1 MKISR
6 LLAAS
11 FVAVLMVAA
20 TAWAETVKVG
30 IILPYSGPNAQL
42 GQQVDRGFELY
53 QKLNAKGTGDHKI
66 EIIKRDSTGPK
77 PDVAKRL
84 ATELITRDKVDI
96 VAGVVYSNNAFAISD
111 VTRKAKVPLII
122 MNAGTAAITT
132 RSPYTARVSFTMW
145 QAAYPLGTYAYE
157 KMKIRTAAV
166 AYANYSPGKDSKNA
180 FTKAFTAAG
189 GKVVADI
196 PFPFPKIP
204 DFTPFLQ
211 SVKDAKPDALYV
223 FIPAGKWATGV
234 MKTYD
239 DLGMR
244 AAGIELIGPG
254 DITQDS
260 ELPNMGQVPLGVIT
274 MHHYSAAGDR
284 AENQA
289 FVKAWKEAYGA
300 DSTPDF
306 FGVQG
311 WDGMAAIH
319 EVVRKLD
326 GKIDAE
332 KAVAALKGWKFASP
346 RGPIM
351 IDPETRDIVQ
361 NQYLRK
367 VEKRGGA
374 LANIETET
382 LEMVKD
388 PWKELQKKK

>member
-1 MKISR
+1 MKKFTF
-6 LLAAS
+6 LAAS
-11 FVAVLMVAA
+11 FLALLMAA
-20 TAWAETVKVG
+20 GTVSAETVKVG

-53 QKLNAKGTGDHKI
+53 QKLHADGTGGHKI

-111 VTRKAKVPLII
+111 VTRKAKVPLLI

-260 ELPNMGQVPLGVIT
+260 ELPNMGQVPLGVVT

-284 AENQA
+284 AENKA
-289 FVKAWKEAYGA
+289 FVAAWKKAYGA
-300 DSTPDF
+300 DNTPDF

-311 WDGMAAIH
+311 YDGMAAIH

-326 GKIDAE
+326 GKIDAD
-332 KAVAALKGWKFASP
+332 KAIAVLKGWKFASP
-346 RGPIM
+346 RGPIT

-367 VEKRGGA
+367 VEKRGKA
-374 LANIETET
+374 LANIEVET

-388 PWKELQKKK
+388 PWKELQKK

>member
-1 MKISR
+1 MKKFT

-11 FVAVLMVAA
+11 FLALLLAA
-20 TAWAETVKVG
+20 GAAWAETVKVG

-53 QKLNAKGTGDHKI
+53 QKLNADGTGGHKI

-111 VTRKAKVPLII
+111 VTRKAKVPLLI

-284 AENQA
+284 AENKA
-289 FVKAWKEAYGA
+289 FVEAWKKAYGA

-306 FGVQG
+306 FSVQG

-326 GKIDAE
+326 GKIDAD
-332 KAVAALKGWKFASP
+332 KALAVLKGWKFASP

-367 VEKRGGA
+367 VEKRGDA
-374 LANIETET
+374 LANIEVET

-388 PWKELQKKK
+388 PWKELEKKK

>member
-1 MKISR
+1 MRMTR

-11 FVAVLMVAA
+11 VVALLMVAG

-42 GQQVDRGFELY
+42 GQQVDRGFEPY
-53 QKLNAKGTGDHKI
+53 QKLNAKGTGAHKI

-145 QAAYPLGTYAYE
+145 QAAYPLGRHAYE
-157 KMKIRTAAV
+157 KMNIRTAAV

-180 FTKAFTAAG
+180 FTQAFTVAG

-260 ELPNMGQVPLGVIT
+260 ELPNMGEVPLGVIT

-284 AENQA
+284 PENKA

-374 LANIETET
+374 LANIETDT

>member
-1 MKISR
+1 MKKFT

-11 FVAVLMVAA
+11 FLALLLAA
-20 TAWAETVKVG
+20 GAAWAETVKVG

-53 QKLNAKGTGDHKI
+53 QKLNADGTGGHKI

-111 VTRKAKVPLII
+111 VTRKAKVPLLI

-284 AENQA
+284 AENKA
-289 FVKAWKEAYGA
+289 FVDAWKKAYGA

-306 FGVQG
+306 FSVQG

-326 GKIDAE
+326 GKIDAD
-332 KAVAALKGWKFASP
+332 KALAVLKGWKFASP

-367 VEKRGGA
+367 VEKRGDA
-374 LANIETET
+374 LANIEVET

-388 PWKELQKKK
+388 PWKELEKKK

>member
-1 MKISR
+1 MKKFT

-11 FVAVLMVAA
+11 FLALLLAA
-20 TAWAETVKVG
+20 GAAWAETVKVG

-53 QKLNAKGTGDHKI
+53 QKLNADGTGGHKI

-111 VTRKAKVPLII
+111 VTRKAKVPLLI

-284 AENQA
+284 AENKA
-289 FVKAWKEAYGA
+289 FVEAWKKAYGA

-306 FGVQG
+306 FSVQG

-326 GKIDAE
+326 GKIDAD
-332 KAVAALKGWKFASP
+332 KALAVLKGWKFASP

-367 VEKRGGA
+367 VEKRGDA
-374 LANIETET
+374 LANIEVET

-388 PWKELQKKK
+388 PWKELEKK